1 MDSYQ
6 RYQLEILPVENECYE
21 CSDDDR
27 PTLPVEVLEAVDQ
40 GNAAVIQD
48 YLNRD
53 GSVNALQ
60 EEESLLSRACALG
73 KVEIVRLL
81 LQCPDVHLNVKFEG
95 ATPLSRAA
103 RSGHVECVKTLIDA
117 TVACNIQ
124 LDGSWKAISKCLK
137 TQPQLHPRSAA
148 HILRGASSKGHWDV
162 LRLLL
167 ETEHHFVREDL
178 YPLTLAAVSQNQWD
192 VIYSVFRRHFYGKA
206 QLINEVFAVTV
217 NMRSWE
223 KMEKVLRFIDGDWK
237 FDIAFVKAALAGNAP
252 EAKRLLAEGRYDAPT
267 LNGNLLVSAAAGV
280 EDEVASLLMTVKNT
294 YTKKTYSNA
303 LFLAA
308 LAHCAEIVPKLLH
321 NEETSYALSDLH
333 QANEVLIR
341 LPRYEKRD
349 GFLVAYFG
357 EYLKKL
363 DRVL

>member
-27 PTLPVEVLEAVDQ
+27 PTLPIEVLEAVDQ
-40 GNAAVIQD
+40 GNEGVIQD
-48 YLNRD
+48 YLSKD
-53 GSVNALQ
+53 GNVNALQ
-60 EEESLLSRACALG
+60 EEESLISRACATG
-73 KVEIVRLL
+73 KVEIVKLL
-81 LQCPDVHLNVKFEG
+81 LQCPDIHLNMKFEG

-124 LDGSWKAISKCLK
+124 LDGSWKAIAKCLK
-137 TQPQLHPRSAA
+137 SKPQLHPRSAA

-167 ETEHHFVREDL
+167 DTEYHFVKEDL

-192 VIYSVFRRHFYGKA
+192 VIYSVFKRHFYGRA
-206 QLINEVFAVTV
+206 QLINEVFAVSV
-217 NMRSWE
+217 NMRCWE
-223 KMEKVLRFIDGDWK
+223 KVEKVLNFMDDDLR
-237 FDIAFVKAALAGNAP
+237 FDIDFVKATLSGKFS
-252 EAKRLLAEGRYDAPT
+252 EVKRLLAEGQYDPPT
-267 LNGNLLVSAAAGV
+267 LNGNLLVSAAGGV
-280 EDEVASLLMTVKNT
+280 EEEAANLLISIKNT
-294 YTKKTYSNA
+294 YTRRTYSNA

-308 LAHCAEIVPKLLH
+308 LGHCAELVPKLLH
-321 NEETSYALSDLH
+321 NPETSYTLNDLH

-341 LPRYEKRD
+341 LPRYEKRE
-349 GFLVAYFG
+349 GFLVAYFSD
-357 EYLKKL
+357 YLKKSEKIL
-363 DRVL
+363 